1 MALRAPVYLTQPN
14 FWAEE
19 GMLYFAVAW
28 ERPVIE
34 ALTFRVAGY
43 LLLWA
48 NLATTLAALL
58 VQAGLVPLARA
69 PQVTALC
76 ALVAQLIPVAV
87 IAWSRAPF
95 WGGTLRRTAGIG
107 LLLVGVLTDEIWLN
121 TINSQPWLVLAAAL
135 LLLEPPAESRIR
147 RVASAIV
154 LALAGLSAPTTSVL
168 APLFVWRAWRTC
180 TRSAFVE
187 AAVVVAGVLV
197 QAFCVW
203 WAVHGGQQLPPR
215 GAGVD
220 LGGFAAALWMR
231 TLVVPLAGVAASQ
244 AVGQQ
249 IMQSGGIGPAAG
261 ALLLVLGSVCLGW
274 LVRGLRADERLP
286 LAGAYVLVTTLTF
299 LTAIGG
305 TALLLRSPFASSRYC
320 FTPGVLVLF
329 MMLGGVRRDAGTLR
343 ASACAVVVGL
353 ALLRGAALYPSAV
366 RWMPGWPRWPD
377 EVRAWQV
384 DPRRPLRI
392 WPPPWQVHLAPPRTT
407 PAPRAIACRG
417 NAAADARETRCDPP
431 ALRAWRSTARAP
443 RSPSP

>member
-28 ERPVIE
+28 ERPLGE

-48 NLATTLAALL
+48 NLATTLAAGL
-58 VQAGLVPLARA
+58 VRAGLVPLTHA

-95 WGGTLRRTAGIG
+95 WGGTLRRTVGIG
-107 LLLVGVLTDEIWLN
+107 LLLVGVLTDEVWLN
-121 TINSQPWLVLAAAL
+121 TINSQPWLVLAAVL
-135 LLLEPPAESRIR
+135 LLLEPPAESRTR
-147 RVASAIV
+147 RVASAAV
-154 LALAGLSAPTTSVL
+154 LALAGLSAPVMSAL
-168 APLFVWRAWRTC
+168 APLFAWRAWRTR
-180 TRSAFVE
+180 TRSTLVE
-187 AAVVVAGVLV
+187 AAVVLAGALV
-197 QAFCVW
+197 QVFCVW
-203 WAVHGGQQLPPR
+203 WAIRGGQQLPTR

-220 LGGFAAALWMR
+220 LGGFAAAIWMR
-231 TLVVPLAGVAASQ
+231 TLVLPLAGVGASQ
-244 AVGQQ
+244 EVGQL
-249 IMQSGGIGPAAG
+249 IMQRGGIGPAAG
-261 ALLLVLGSVCLGW
+261 AVLLVVGGVCLGW
-274 LVRGLRADERLP
+274 LGRGLRADERLP
-286 LAGAYVLVTTLTF
+286 LWGAYMLVTTLTF

-329 MMLGGVRRDAGTLR
+329 MVLGCVRRDAGTLR
-343 ASACAVVVGL
+343 ASVCALLVGF

-377 EVRAWQV
+377 EVQAWQA
-384 DPRRPLRI
+384 DSRRPLRI
-392 WPPPWQVHLAPPRTT
+392 WPPPWQLTLRPRRSAPTT
-407 PAPRAIACRG
+407 P
-417 NAAADARETRCDPP
+417 
-431 ALRAWRSTARAP
+431 
-443 RSPSP
+443 